1 MPKITS
7 TASRITLI
15 AIAAISLA
23 GCDFRTTRPTT
34 QPLGEHLS
42 IVTYNVNFAMNAPDQ
57 AAQTI
62 REINA
67 DIVCLQETTDAWEQY
82 LARELS
88 DKYPHR
94 IFKPN
99 PGGEGSGMGVM
110 SKAPFREISYA
121 PPLAGYFSSLVL
133 QAETPIGAVQIC
145 NVHLRPSATE
155 SGGVSIGKYFTAPS
169 VHAREVEE
177 AHQHMNPEAAAIVLG
192 DFNEDDFGGGIKWLT
207 NKGFTNT
214 LPEFDTKTKTWRWK
228 LGLLTFRD
236 RLDHIVYSPNLRA
249 TSARV
254 VNKGQ
259 SDHLPVVAI
268 IERQAT
274 SDQSTTSKQ

>member
-1 MPKITS
+1 
-7 TASRITLI
+7 ALI
-15 AIAAISLA
+15 AIAVISLA
-23 GCDFRTTRPTT
+23 GCDFRTTRPTAQT
-34 QPLGEHLS
+34 LSEHLS

-82 LARELS
+82 LSGELG

-94 IFKPN
+94 IFKTN
-99 PGGEGSGMGVM
+99 IGGEGSGMGVM
-110 SKAPFREISYA
+110 SKAPFKEISYA

-133 QAETPIGAVQIC
+133 QAQTPIGTVQIC

-155 SGGVSIGKYFTAPS
+155 SGGVSIGMYLTAPR

-177 AHQHMNPEAAAIVLG
+177 AYQHMDPSAAAIVLG
-192 DFNEDDFGGGIKWLT
+192 DFNEDDFGGGIKWLVAKGYT
-207 NKGFTNT
+207 NA

-228 LGLLTFRD
+228 TSLLTFRD

-268 IERQAT
+268 IERRTVSEQL
-274 SDQSTTSKQ
+274 SVNSEQ